1 MVRPQLRAKKMRKIV
16 NLKLP
21 PKLLA
26 SEESFQIVLADSF
39 R

>member
-26 SEESFQIVLADSF
+26 SKVTKWGKAFPITC
-39 R
+39 